1 MAGESNG
8 NKRDRLDRIE
18 EALEACTNE
27 HAQFREEHRQLLKAQ
42 VLLYDSVQKLTQSQA
57 KSKDPHQELAERRGE
72 REHKPAKPAES
83 FSRLDRKLAKM
94 AQARKNADERM
105 AALLALVDET
115 IRRPPTA
122 T

>member
-27 HAQFREEHRQLLKAQ
+27 HAQFRGEHRQLLKAQ

-83 FSRLDRKLAKM
+83 FSRLDRKLAEM
-94 AQARKNADERM
+94 AQARKNADKRM
-105 AALLALVDET
+105 AALLALADET